1 MRIEKNISS
10 LAVESPNNPAAMKYT
25 YRKLSIYCS
34 FLVISIF
41 TISCSENKVVPAEL
55 SGTYTGKERVI
66 IRYNNGGQ
74 YIFRQDSVLVSL
86 MIDSGGLVTGMIGE
100 AAFEGCKVVQNRGW
114 LGRQLNIKT
123 EYIIRGILTGYTFP
137 KDTIVNKRISIPFNI
152 ENGILKGSIFMAMP
166 GEDYPLISIL
176 RIKKR

>member
-1 MRIEKNISS
+1 
-10 LAVESPNNPAAMKYT
+10 MKYI
-25 YRKLSIYCS
+25 YSKLSIYYTLLS
-34 FLVISIF
+34 ISIF

-55 SGTYTGKERVI
+55 SGTYSGKERVV
-66 IRYNNGGQ
+66 IRINNDGQ

-86 MIDSGGLVTGMIGE
+86 MIDSAGLVTGMVGE

-114 LGRQLNIKT
+114 FGRQLNIKT
-123 EYIIRGILTGYTFP
+123 EYIIRGMLTGYSFP
-137 KDTIVNKRISIPFNI
+137 KDTIVNKRISFPFNT

-176 RIKKR
+176 RLKKR